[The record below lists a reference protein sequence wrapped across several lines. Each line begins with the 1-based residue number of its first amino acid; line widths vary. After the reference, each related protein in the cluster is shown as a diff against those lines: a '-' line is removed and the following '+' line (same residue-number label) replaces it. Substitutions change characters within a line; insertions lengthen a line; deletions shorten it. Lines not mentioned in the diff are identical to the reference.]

1 LGPGLN
7 PADIAKEEVN
17 AMIALLALILI
28 VLIFGG
34 LGFLVHVL
42 WWVLIAALILW
53 ILGFVF
59 RGGSR
64 RWYYW

>member
-1 LGPGLN
+1 
-7 PADIAKEEVN
+7 
-17 AMIALLALILI
+17 MIALLALILI